1 MTDRQPI
8 ESIRQVREDGGDF
21 KARSLAKIDA
31 AMRYAS
37 EEAHWIQEEAH
48 KLQKEAYRFAHNK
61 PPRCVLWESGMLHWW
76 RLRPAI
82 VEKWGM
88 GKCGG

>member
-1 MTDRQPI
+1 MSCRFVHPTNQPN
-8 ESIRQVREDGGDF
+8 EPHGQQVREESGDF

-37 EEAHWIQEEAH
+37 EEAHWIQEEAQ

-61 PPRCVLWESGMLHWW
+61 PPRCVC
-76 RLRPAI
+76 
-82 VEKWGM
+82 V
-88 GKCGG
+88 

>member
-1 MTDRQPI
+1 M
-8 ESIRQVREDGGDF
+8 REGEGDF

-48 KLQKEAYRFAHNK
+48 KLQEEAYRFAHNK
-61 PPRCVLWESGMLHWW
+61 PPRCVWGRSG
-76 RLRPAI
+76 
-82 VEKWGM
+82 V
-88 GKCGG
+88 